1 MNQRIQPVLATIPQ
15 DIVSTF
21 DYKKYADTMLPFPV
35 LEYINGG
42 VADDITLKKNTSQFE
57 SIHIYNRV
65 LNDFSSPSTQCT
77 LFSGSHQKT
86 LSHPILLAPVAHQ
99 SLVHP
104 EAELASAQAA
114 HALNTPMIVST
125 LASKTLED
133 IAQHSNDLWFQLYW
147 QPSRKDN
154 LALLNR
160 AINASYGAIVIT
172 LDAPVSGLRNR
183 AQRAGFVLPKKININ
198 LSPEMLFPQT
208 NAHANDQLGAQTQSP
223 ENTAKVLNSNDSIVL
238 DGFMSD
244 APTLDDLIWLRQQTH
259 LPLIAKGISHPDDAL
274 RLKEIG
280 FDGIVVSNHGG
291 RQLDGAMSSIS
302 ALPAILDAVGDKIEV
317 HMDGGIRSGQD
328 VLKAVAMGAKGTYIG
343 RSAIYGLGAMGEE
356 GVTTALNVI
365 HKELDITMALC
376 GKRDVNDLDRD
387 ILLIPKDFGGNWV

>member
-291 RQLDGAMSSIS
+291 RTLDTLPAAIDT
-302 ALPAILDAVGDKIEV
+302 LPAIRDAVGDDFTV
-317 HMDGGIRSGQD
+317 LFDSGIRRGSDIFKAIALGANA
-328 VLKAVAMGAKGTYIG
+328 VLIG
-343 RSAIYGLGAMGEE
+343 RPQLWALTVAGPLGVAHMLKLLRDELEITLALAGCPTLKHITKKAI
-356 GVTTALNVI
+356 
-365 HKELDITMALC
+365 
-376 GKRDVNDLDRD
+376 
-387 ILLIPKDFGGNWV
+387 F